1 MKMVLFTSIVSN
13 YRQNII
19 IFRLWFFCLFTCAGA
34 LLSPEVDMA
43 LLQRLR
49 GLVDR
54 LKDQLRQRDRE
65 LQSKQN
71 ELDSVCF

>member
-1 MKMVLFTSIVSN
+1 MLVLKFYYKYVYQGYYIYLKIYVS
-13 YRQNII
+13 
-19 IFRLWFFCLFTCAGA
+19 CAGA

-65 LQSKQN
+65 LQSKQT
-71 ELDSVCF
+71 EVDSVSY